1 MLAKQ
6 PIKNGVE
13 TTHISIK
20 GIANTG
26 HPERMRKN
34 ISTVNGQYK
43 IQLYNESRKDRGTVL
58 IHFRK
63 INSVT
68 RIINPLLI
76 TRV

>member
-43 IQLYNESRKDRGTVL
+43 IQLYNESRKDRATVS
-58 IHFRK
+58 I
-63 INSVT
+63 S
-68 RIINPLLI
+68 LLKKQPYHEGNMSGARSI
-76 TRV
+76 Q